1 MNQGDIIRN
10 NSGYEFCVKRYTVVD
25 NLPIA
30 VLEAHDSQ
38 QPFVMCVG
46 LRLLP
51 NGRCVFDRGTW
62 FASFSSALYQFDVEK
77 TKKKMERYAI

>member
-1 MNQGDIIRN
+1 MTPGQIIRTN
-10 NSGYEFCVKRYTVVD
+10 TGYEFRVKRYTVVD
-25 NLPIA
+25 NMPIA

-51 NGRCVFDRGTW
+51 NGRCAFDRPIW
-62 FASFSSALYQFDVEK
+62 FSRFDDALYEFDVEK